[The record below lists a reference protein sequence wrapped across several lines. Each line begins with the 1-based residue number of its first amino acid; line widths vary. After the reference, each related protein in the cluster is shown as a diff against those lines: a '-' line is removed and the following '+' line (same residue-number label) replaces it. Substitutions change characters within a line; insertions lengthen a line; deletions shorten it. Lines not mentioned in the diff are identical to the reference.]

1 MVYLVVVIV
10 CVSGVVYIYMVVER
24 LEKLCLLEKWGVSI
38 EIQGVLGTENCLVDE
53 DICWVDVVLL
63 ITDIEF
69 VGVE

>member
-10 CVSGVVYIYMVVER
+10 CVSGVVYIYMAVEW

-38 EIQGVLGTENCLVDE
+38 EIQGVLGMENCLVDE
-53 DICWVDVVLL
+53 DICRVDVVLL
-63 ITDIEF
+63 IMDIEF